1 MADTSQATY
10 EPVVK
15 LPKPPKHLGKIAAEA
30 WSTYGKELIDS
41 SVLCV
46 TDLAALEQFAIWWE
60 QFRLADNPRDAEK
73 ASDQVRRCMT
83 ELGLT
88 PSSRSRVKAVTVP
101 KLDEKAAKYFSD
113 PLGVRRR

>member
-1 MADTSQATY
+1 MDRGWNNPTHETAKRIRLESYICMTLYDEASVAVGLSSWFAVQASN
-10 EPVVK
+10 
-15 LPKPPKHLGKIAAEA
+15 A
-30 WSTYGKELIDS
+30 
-41 SVLCV
+41 
-46 TDLAALEQFAIWWE
+46 
-60 QFRLADNPRDAEK
+60 RDAEK

-101 KLDEKAAKYFSD
+101 KLDEKAAKYFGD

>member
-30 WSTYGKELIDS
+30 WSTCGKELIDS

-46 TDLAALEQFAIWWE
+46 TDLAALEQFAKQTTIA
-60 QFRLADNPRDAEK
+60 RKNPGFA
-73 ASDQVRRCMT
+73 
-83 ELGLT
+83 
-88 PSSRSRVKAVTVP
+88 
-101 KLDEKAAKYFSD
+101 
-113 PLGVRRR
+113 GVCE

>member
-60 QFRLADNPRDAEK
+60 RFRLANNPHDAELVELILSWPTLS
-73 ASDQVRRCMT
+73 SDVQQQIMLLV
-83 ELGLT
+83 G
-88 PSSRSRVKAVTVP
+88 
-101 KLDEKAAKYFSD
+101 
-113 PLGVRRR
+113 